1 MITSRRSFFRGLV
14 AAPAV
19 VAIDSL
25 MPICGITLPFDASN
39 ISFAT
44 TGSVKWRD
52 LHFAELQEAID
63 HIAINFNVRGAAI
76 AVSVPP
82 WARCWNARHR
92 IQGVETI
99 AVLAGVHHAR
109 CINDPD
115 FLTAIGGDV
124 VKVRVNN
131 LNQGHRLGRN
141 GRQ

>member
-25 MPICGITLPFDASN
+25 MLIRGVTLPFDASS

-44 TGSVKWRD
+44 TGPIKWRN
-52 LHFAELQEAID
+52 LYFAELREAID
-63 HIAINFNVRGAAI
+63 HIAIDFDVRGAAI

-82 WARCWNARHR
+82 WARCWNALGR
-92 IQGVETI
+92 IEGVETI

-115 FLTAIGGDV
+115 LLTAIGGDV
-124 VKVRVNN
+124 VKVRV
-131 LNQGHRLGRN
+131 RKTT
-141 GRQ
+141 